1 MNDSSS
7 PKKYLGQS
15 VERIEDATLLR
26 GAAPYTDDIP
36 VPVGTLHAAIL
47 RSPHAHADILS
58 IDVTAAEQR
67 PGVHAVLTG
76 RDIKALTEPFL
87 IVLRVPLDQWSLA
100 VDRVRF
106 VGESVVVVIAEDRYL
121 AEDALEYIDL
131 KYRPIEAVIGTMD
144 ATKDGAPL
152 VHEAAGTNVVSR
164 RDFSYGEPEDAFAKA
179 DKIVELTIDYPRNSQ
194 TPLEGF
200 VVVANYL
207 PGDES
212 YDILSNFQGPFT
224 VHPVM
229 SKALRC
235 KGSQLRMRS
244 PAYSGGGFGVKQA
257 IFPYVVLMCVA
268 SRKVGRPVKWV
279 EDRLEHLTAAIAAP
293 NRVIEAKAAVMNDG
307 KIIGLHFE
315 QWDDYGAYL
324 RPPMPGPLY
333 RQHGI
338 MTGAYDVPNM
348 TIVNNLVMTNKTP
361 SGMVRGFG
369 GPQIYYSIERLVH
382 TVAVELDM
390 DHLEIIKKNLI
401 PAGSFPY
408 RAAAGALI
416 DSGDYQ
422 QALEIAERDGKLE
435 DLQERRDEMRA
446 AGKLYGI
453 GYAAVVE
460 PAQSNMGY
468 LSTINTVEER
478 KKAGPKGGNVAI
490 ATVNIDPLGTVSVT
504 ADSLPQGQG
513 HGTILSQIVADELG
527 LTPQEIIVNME
538 RDTQRDPWSIA
549 TGNYSSR
556 FSSSTVVSAQK
567 AAQRVRAKLARIAA
581 QTLNV
586 PAEEID
592 FVGGQVF
599 AKGNPENTLRFS
611 RVAGTTHWSP
621 GELPTDMA
629 PGVTETVTWSAPEL
643 EPPNDKDQINTSLTY
658 GFVFDFCGLQVDR
671 VTGEVRIDR
680 YVTMH
685 DSGEILNPL
694 LADGQVYGAFAW
706 GLGIALSEEFVYG
719 GDGSFLSGT
728 FADYLCPTAPEVPEP
743 QILHMVSPSPFTPL
757 GAKGI
762 AEGNVM
768 STPVCIANAVA
779 DATGQRDL
787 RLPLSPSKIMGLID
801 DDEPPAPTRAASEIL
816 VKSDA
821 KGGRGVTGSGSAR
834 APAAI
839 QTVWDTLLDPVKL
852 AAVIPGCHQLDL
864 VGENNYTAEVSLGV
878 GAVRGRFTA
887 DVRLADLDPPNSV
900 VLSGGLHGPLGASSG
915 MGKVTLTASGEST
928 RIDYDYEV
936 VVTGKVVAIGGRML
950 DGASRV
956 LVEQFFRRLIA
967 QIEGQNEAGNSAGSW
982 LSRLLKILGVGR

>member
-1 MNDSSS
+1 
-7 PKKYLGQS
+7 
-15 VERIEDATLLR
+15 
-26 GAAPYTDDIP
+26 
-36 VPVGTLHAAIL
+36 
-47 RSPHAHADILS
+47 
-58 IDVTAAEQR
+58 
-67 PGVHAVLTG
+67 
-76 RDIKALTEPFL
+76 
-87 IVLRVPLDQWSLA
+87 
-100 VDRVRF
+100 
-106 VGESVVVVIAEDRYL
+106 
-121 AEDALEYIDL
+121 
-131 KYRPIEAVIGTMD
+131 
-144 ATKDGAPL
+144 
-152 VHEAAGTNVVSR
+152 
-164 RDFSYGEPEDAFAKA
+164 
-179 DKIVELTIDYPRNSQ
+179 
-194 TPLEGF
+194 
-200 VVVANYL
+200 
-207 PGDES
+207 
-212 YDILSNFQGPFT
+212 
-224 VHPVM
+224 
-229 SKALRC
+229 
-235 KGSQLRMRS
+235 
-244 PAYSGGGFGVKQA
+244 
-257 IFPYVVLMCVA
+257 
-268 SRKVGRPVKWV
+268 
-279 EDRLEHLTAAIAAP
+279 
-293 NRVIEAKAAVMNDG
+293 
-307 KIIGLHFE
+307 
-315 QWDDYGAYL
+315 
-324 RPPMPGPLY
+324 
-333 RQHGI
+333 
-338 MTGAYDVPNM
+338 
-348 TIVNNLVMTNKTP
+348 
-361 SGMVRGFG
+361 
-369 GPQIYYSIERLVH
+369 
-382 TVAVELDM
+382 
-390 DHLEIIKKNLI
+390 
-401 PAGSFPY
+401 
-408 RAAAGALI
+408 
-416 DSGDYQ
+416 
-422 QALEIAERDGKLE
+422 
-435 DLQERRDEMRA
+435 
-446 AGKLYGI
+446 
-453 GYAAVVE
+453 
-460 PAQSNMGY
+460 
-468 LSTINTVEER
+468 
-478 KKAGPKGGNVAI
+478 
-490 ATVNIDPLGTVSVT
+490 
-504 ADSLPQGQG
+504 
-513 HGTILSQIVADELG
+513 
-527 LTPQEIIVNME
+527 
-538 RDTQRDPWSIA
+538 
-549 TGNYSSR
+549 
-556 FSSSTVVSAQK
+556 
-567 AAQRVRAKLARIAA
+567 
-581 QTLNV
+581 
-586 PAEEID
+586 
-592 FVGGQVF
+592 
-599 AKGNPENTLRFS
+599 
-611 RVAGTTHWSP
+611 
-621 GELPTDMA
+621 
-629 PGVTETVTWSAPEL
+629 
-643 EPPNDKDQINTSLTY
+643 
-658 GFVFDFCGLQVDR
+658 VFDFCGLQVDR

>member
-121 AEDALEYIDL
+121 AEDALEYIDV

-279 EDRLEHLTAAIAAP
+279 EDRLEPLTAAIAAP

>member
-1 MNDSSS
+1 MTETSSS
-7 PKKYLGQS
+7 QKYLGQPI
-15 VERIEDATLLR
+15 ERIEDATLLR
-26 GAAPYTDDIP
+26 GTAAYTDDIP

-47 RSPHAHADILS
+47 RSPHAHAEITS
-58 IDVTAAEQR
+58 FDVSEAEKR

-76 RDIKALTEPFL
+76 QDIKELTEPFL

-106 VGESVVVVIAEDRYL
+106 VGEAVAVVIAEDRYL
-121 AEDALEYIDL
+121 AEDALDHIEI
-131 KYRPIEAVIGTMD
+131 KYNPIEAVIKTMD
-144 ATKDGAPL
+144 AAQEDAVL
-152 VHEAAGTNVVSR
+152 VHPAAGTNVVSR
-164 RDFSYGEPEDAFAKA
+164 RDFSYGEPEKAFAEA
-179 DKIVELTIDYPRNSQ
+179 DWIIENTIDYPRNSQ

-207 PGDES
+207 PGEES

-224 VHPVM
+224 IHPVM

-268 SRKVGRPVKWV
+268 SRKTGRPIKWV

-293 NRVIEAKAAVMNDG
+293 NRIIEAKAAVMNDG

-338 MTGAYDVPNM
+338 MTGAYDVANM
-348 TIVNNLVMTNKTP
+348 SIVNNLVMTNKTP

-369 GPQIYYSIERLVH
+369 GPQIYYGLERLIH
-382 TVAVELDM
+382 TIAVELGL
-390 DHLEIIKKNLI
+390 DHFDVIKKNLI

-416 DSGDYQ
+416 ESGDYQ
-422 QALEIAERDGKLE
+422 KALEISENEGKLAE
-435 DLQERRDEMRA
+435 LKKHRDDMRA
-446 AGKLYGI
+446 QGKLYGI
-453 GYAAVVE
+453 GYAAIVE

-478 KKAGPKGGNVAI
+478 RKAGPKGGNVAI

-513 HGTILSQIVADELG
+513 HATILAQIVADEMG
-527 LTPQEIIVNME
+527 LTPQDIIVNME

-556 FSSSTVVSAQK
+556 FSSSTVVSAQM
-567 AAQRVRAKLARIAA
+567 AAKRVRAKLTDIAA

-586 PAEEID
+586 PAVEIE
-592 FVGGQVF
+592 FAGGQVF
-599 AKGNPENTLRFS
+599 AKGNPDNALRFS
-611 RVAGTTHWSP
+611 RVAGTAHWSP

-629 PGVTETVTWSAPEL
+629 PGITETATWSAPEL
-643 EPPNDKDQINTSLTY
+643 EPPNEKDQINTSLTY
-658 GFVFDFCGLQVDR
+658 GFVFDICGLEIDR
-671 VTGEVRIDR
+671 VTGEVRIDK

-685 DSGEILNPL
+685 DSGNILNPL
-694 LADGQVYGAFAW
+694 LADGQVYGAFSW
-706 GLGIALSEEFVYG
+706 GLGIALSEEFVYSE
-719 GDGSFLSGT
+719 DGSFLSGT

-743 QILHMVSPSPFTPL
+743 QILHMVSPSPLTPL

-762 AEGNVM
+762 GEGNVM
-768 STPVCIANAVA
+768 STPVCVANAVS
-779 DATGQRDL
+779 DAIGVRNLQ
-787 RLPLSPSKIMGLID
+787 LPLSPSKIMSLID
-801 DDEPPAPTRAASEIL
+801 DDEPAPPERVASVAP
-816 VKSDA
+816 VKGD
-821 KGGRGVTGSGSAR
+821 RGLTGSGQ
-834 APAAI
+834 AI
-839 QTVWDTLLDPVKL
+839 VPVPPQQVWDTLLDPVKL
-852 AAVIPGCHQLDL
+852 AAVIPGCRTLDQ
-864 VGENNYTAEVSLGV
+864 VAENSYTANISIGV
-878 GAVRGRFTA
+878 GAVRGRFQTHIQ
-887 DVRLADLDPPNSV
+887 LSDLDPPNSI
-900 VLSGGLHGPLGASSG
+900 VLSGGMTGPLGSSSG
-915 MGKVTLTASGEST
+915 EGHVTLTATADGT
-928 RIDYDYEV
+928 QVDYTYDV
-936 VVTGKVVAIGGRML
+936 NITGKVAAIGSRML
-950 DGASRV
+950 NGTARV
-956 LVEQFFRRLIA
+956 LVDQFFKRLIA
-967 QIEGQNEAGNSAGSW
+967 QIEGRGEPGASSTGSW
-982 LSRLLKILGVGR
+982 WSRLLKILKAD

>member
-1 MNDSSS
+1 MNETSSA
-7 PKKYLGQS
+7 KKYLGQS

-26 GAAPYTDDIP
+26 GAAPFTDDIP

-58 IDVTAAEQR
+58 IDVSAAEER

-76 RDIKALTEPFL
+76 QDVKELTEPFL

-106 VGESVVVVIAEDRYL
+106 VGESVAVVIAEDRYL
-121 AEDALEYIDL
+121 AEDALEHIDV
-131 KYRPIEAVIGTMD
+131 KYRPIDAVIGTMD
-144 ATKDGAPL
+144 ATKEGAPL

-164 RDFSYGEPEDAFAKA
+164 RDFSSGDPEDAFAKA

-257 IFPYVVLMCVA
+257 IFPYVVLMCLA

-293 NRVIEAKAAVMNDG
+293 NRVIDAKAAVMNDG

-348 TIVNNLVMTNKTP
+348 TIVNNLVLTNKTP

-382 TVAVELDM
+382 TVAVEIGM
-390 DHLEIIKKNLI
+390 DHLEVIKKNLI

-422 QALEIAERDGKLE
+422 QALEIAERDGRLD
-435 DLQERRDEMRA
+435 DLKKRRDEMRA

-453 GYAAVVE
+453 GYAVVVE

-504 ADSLPQGQG
+504 ADSIPQGQG

-599 AKGNPENTLRFS
+599 AKGNPDNTLRFS

-658 GFVFDFCGLQVDR
+658 GFVFDFCGIEVDR

-719 GDGSFLSGT
+719 EDGSFLSGT

-801 DDEPPAPTRAASEIL
+801 DDEPPAPARAASEIQ
-816 VKSDA
+816 VGSAA
-821 KGGRGVTGSGSAR
+821 KGGRGVTGSGSAQVP
-834 APAAI
+834 API
-839 QTVWDTLLDPVKL
+839 QKVWDTLLDPVKL

-864 VGENNYTAEVSLGV
+864 VGENSYSAEVSLGV

-900 VLSGGLHGPLGASSG
+900 VLRGGLHGPLGTSSG
-915 MGKVTLTASGEST
+915 TGKVTLTASDEDT

-956 LVEQFFRRLIA
+956 LVDQFFRRLIA
-967 QIEGQNEAGNSAGSW
+967 QIEGRDDAGNSAGSW
-982 LSRLLKILGVGR
+982 LSRLLKILGVG